1 MALVETNPSES
12 HAEPYQI
19 LQTLNV
25 SPESI
30 VLKAG
35 QIHATVVVDIPT
47 LIIVRASVMKF
58 CELER
63 TENGE

>member
-1 MALVETNPSES
+1 MQWSTHPGRPHSVALVETNPSES
-12 HAEPYQI
+12 HAEPYKI

-35 QIHATVVVDIPT
+35 QVHATVVGTYIP
-47 LIIVRASVMKF
+47 
-58 CELER
+58 
-63 TENGE
+63 